1 MPTRYYI
8 TLPQPDLARI
18 GGDFGFRSHGAEGF
32 AEELQAALRED
43 GLYRRWAAT
52 QDDPDEIDPKL
63 AAVDPE
69 ATVTGQMDDL
79 HVDLIVVTRLNGD
92 ALKHRLRLLAGSHW
106 QLRDVTAA

>member
-8 TLPQPDLARI
+8 TLPQPELARV
-18 GGDFGFRSHGAEGF
+18 GGEFGFHSHSAGGF
-32 AEELQAALRED
+32 AEDLQAALRED
-43 GLYRRWAAT
+43 GLYRKWAAT
-52 QDDPDEIDPKL
+52 QDDPEDIDPKL

-79 HVDLIVVTRLNGD
+79 QVDLVVVTRLNGD